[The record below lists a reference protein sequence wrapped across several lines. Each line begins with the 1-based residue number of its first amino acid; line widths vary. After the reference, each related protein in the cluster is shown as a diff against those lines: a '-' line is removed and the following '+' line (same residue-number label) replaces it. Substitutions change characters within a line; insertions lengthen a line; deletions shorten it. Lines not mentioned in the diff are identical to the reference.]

1 MNVWIIVLVGV
12 LTLCFSVHPSLAQQ
26 RVLNWNTYEQVRDY
40 ADRKATDK
48 WYTKVPWR
56 GTVLDGLIQGQKQD
70 KPVLLWLYFGDAR
83 GHC

>member
-1 MNVWIIVLVGV
+1 MLVGV
-12 LTLCFSVHPSLAQQ
+12 LTLGLSVCPSSAQQ
-26 RVLNWNTYEQVRDY
+26 RVLNWSNYEEVRDY

-48 WYTKVPWR
+48 WYTTVPWR
-56 GTVLDGLIQGQKQD
+56 DTVLDGLIQGQEQD